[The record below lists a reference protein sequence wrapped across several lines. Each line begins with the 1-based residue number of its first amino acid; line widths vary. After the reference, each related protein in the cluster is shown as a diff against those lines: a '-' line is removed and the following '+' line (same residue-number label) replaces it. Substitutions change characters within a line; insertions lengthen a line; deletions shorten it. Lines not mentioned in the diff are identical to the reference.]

1 MAAEPHALSFQS
13 FANFVE
19 VVYLAVVGNPV
30 AGLTILHRL
39 MAKRRKIKNGEPAV
53 AEADF
58 ESLRGRLPK
67 DHRAGII
74 RSAVRVRTRRASEQS
89 GCKRRLPRYNAENSP
104 HEYLPDEPDR
114 SWW

>member
-58 ESLRGRLPK
+58 ERLRGSLAK

-74 RSAVRVRTRRASEQS
+74 RSAMRERTCSAFEQS
-89 GCKRRLPRYNAENSP
+89 GWKRRVPRYNAENSA
-104 HEYLPDEPDR
+104 HEY
-114 SWW
+114 